1 MLGLFSFARLLFPH
15 TTYCPEISSMGERV
29 MEEKTEEVSPIF
41 IALIY
46 TLMVS
51 KLDSIKIEP

>member
-1 MLGLFSFARLLFPH
+1 
-15 TTYCPEISSMGERV
+15 

-51 KLDSIKIEP
+51 KLDQLKLNLEFKENSKKWLFEFPPRFHSPSQSNPP

>member
-1 MLGLFSFARLLFPH
+1 
-15 TTYCPEISSMGERV
+15 

-51 KLDSIKIEP
+51 KLDSIKIEPWIQRKLKEIAIWIPP